1 MKIKKIIVFCFTCFS
16 LTSCNVLMQSVSNS
30 GTISIPTT
38 NIENIS
44 GIKSALLL
52 GTEKAVSDLSVENG
66 FFGNQALKLLLPEEA
81 QTIIEN
87 LSLIPGGK
95 ALVDKAILSINR
107 SAEDAVKEAAPV
119 FKKAIQDMS
128 ISDAMGILLGGN
140 NAATQYLQKTTS
152 TELKNLFLPKVQ
164 ASLKKP
170 LVGNVSTIETWNLLI
185 NAYNSAAN
193 STLGKL
199 ASLKPVNTQL
209 DQYVTDKTLSALFT
223 KMAETENSIRTDP
236 SARTTT
242 LLKRVF
248 GQLDKK

>member
-1 MKIKKIIVFCFTCFS
+1 MRTTKFILFSFICIS
-16 LTSCNVLMQSVSNS
+16 LTSCNVLMQGVSNS
-30 GTISIPTT
+30 GTLSIPTT
-38 NIENIS
+38 DKENIA
-44 GIKSALLL
+44 GIKNALLL
-52 GTEKAVSDLSVENG
+52 GTERAVSDLSIENG
-66 FFGNQALKLLLPEEA
+66 FYGNQAFKLLLPEEA
-81 QTIIEN
+81 QTIVEN
-87 LSLIPGGK
+87 ISLIPGGK

-107 SAEDAVKEAAPV
+107 SAEDAVKEAGPV
-119 FKKAIQDMS
+119 FKKAIQDMT
-128 ISDAMGILLGGN
+128 ISDAMGILLGGS

-170 LVGNVSTIETWNLLI
+170 LVGDVSTTETWNLLI

-209 DQYVTDKTLSALFT
+209 DQYVTDKALSALFT

-236 SARTTT
+236 AARTTT

-248 GQLDKK
+248 GQLDNK

>member
-1 MKIKKIIVFCFTCFS
+1 MKTKNIILLCFTFFP
-16 LTSCNVLMQSVSNS
+16 LTSCNILMQSVSNS
-30 GTISIPTT
+30 GTIPTT

-44 GIKSALLL
+44 GIKSALAL
-52 GTEKAVSDLSVENG
+52 GTENAVSNLSVENG

-81 QTIIEN
+81 QIIVEN
-87 LSLIPGGK
+87 ISLIPGGK
-95 ALVDKAILSINR
+95 ALVDKTILSINR
-107 SAEDAVKEAAPV
+107 SAEDAVKEAGPV

-152 TELKNLFLPKVQ
+152 SQLKSLFLPKVQ

-185 NAYNSAAN
+185 NAYNTAAN

-199 ASLKPVNTQL
+199 ANLKSVNTQL
-209 DQYVTDKTLSALFT
+209 DQYVTDKALSALFT
-223 KMAETENSIRTDP
+223 KIAETENSIRTDP
-236 SARTTT
+236 AARTTT

-248 GQLDKK
+248 GQLNKQ